1 MQKRMFRD
9 RFNLTNLVLFGQKTQ
24 TRDVIKL
31 QDERLD
37 YLRGWNLDG
46 GFAEFGRAGEAPL
59 ALYPKYYVGEMV
71 AVAMSYKSIYE
82 RVAKT
87 WEYAE
92 EYKREHENLAGWNN
106 KMFTNTKMP
115 FAQIK
120 ITKIRFERL
129 QDISDEDCL
138 AEGIE
143 YDSAEGLSLYWV
155 PLSIEGISWKKYKAL
170 NYEVSRHECDGK
182 PGIYFW
188 DNPRQAFAALID
200 KINGKGTWESNPY
213 VWAYDFELAK

>member
-1 MQKRMFRD
+1 MQKIMFND
-9 RFNLTNLVLFGQKTQ
+9 RYMLTDLVLSGQKTQ
-24 TRDVIKL
+24 TRRIIKP

-37 YLRGWNLDG
+37 YLRGWNLDY

-59 ALYPKYYVGEMV
+59 RLYPKYYVGEMV

-92 EYKREHENLAGWNN
+92 EYKNEHKDLAGWNN

-120 ITKIRFERL
+120 ITNIRVERL
-129 QDISDEDCL
+129 QDISDEDCMKEGVL
-138 AEGIE
+138 KGEFRNTWDKYYLYYGEGI
-143 YDSAEGLSLYWV
+143 
-155 PLSIEGISWKKYKAL
+155 KTFKT
-170 NYEVSRHECDGK
+170 
-182 PGIYFW
+182 
-188 DNPRQAFAALID
+188 PRYAFATLIN
-200 KINGKGTWESNPY
+200 KISGKGTCDSNPW
-213 VWAYDFELAK
+213 VWVYDFELVK